1 MLYRPLMS
9 VRISRQTRHDFSKE
23 SLRHETSPRSGV
35 DVLTAAGCEIT
46 QWDSDDRV
54 PKQELIKN
62 IAGKD
67 GLFCLLTDRIDRKVL
82 DAAGPQLKVIGT
94 MSGGYDHIDTGEC
107 KKRGI
112 PIGYTPDVLTNATA
126 ELTVALLLATS
137 RRLKEGM
144 NAVVDGKWGTWSPLW
159 LCGQG
164 LDGATVGVVGLGR
177 IGLAVAKRLQPFGVK
192 QFLYTGNSPKEG
204 AKEIGANFVDFDTLV
219 KESDFVLG
227 CCALTD
233 KNKGLFNADV
243 FKKMK
248 KTAIFI
254 NTSRGGL
261 VVQEDLYD
269 ALKSGE
275 ILAAGLDVTTP
286 EPLPTDSPL
295 LGLENC
301 VVIPHIGSANMKTRC
316 AMSELT
322 ARNILAVFNGVPM
335 PCPLLV

>member
-1 MLYRPLMS
+1 MELNVVSDILADGSY
-9 VRISRQTRHDFSKE
+9 FS
-23 SLRHETSPRSGV
+23 L
-35 DVLTAAGCEIT
+35 
-46 QWDSDDRV
+46 
-54 PKQELIKN
+54 
-62 IAGKD
+62 
-67 GLFCLLTDRIDRKVL
+67 
-82 DAAGPQLKVIGT
+82 
-94 MSGGYDHIDTGEC
+94 
-107 KKRGI
+107 
-112 PIGYTPDVLTNATA
+112 
-126 ELTVALLLATS
+126 
-137 RRLKEGM
+137 GM

-164 LDGATVGVVGLGR
+164 LDGATVGIVGLGR
-177 IGLAVAKRLQPFGVK
+177 IGLAVGKRLQPFGVK
-192 QFLYTGNSPKEG
+192 RFLYTGNSPKES
-204 AKEIGANFVDFDTLV
+204 AKEIDAHFVDFDTLV

-233 KNKGLFNADV
+233 KNKGLFNSNV

-248 KTAIFI
+248 KTSIFI

-261 VVQEDLYD
+261 VVQDDLHE

-295 LGLENC
+295 LKLENC
-301 VVIPHIGSANMKTRC
+301 VVIPHIGSATMESRG

-322 ARNILAVFNGVPM
+322 ARNILAVFNGEQM